1 LDYLK
6 ILGMSLQPAD
16 PIQSRKLSTN
26 TLVTVEIGIVEVV
39 GRYRLRSARIDELAM
54 IGVLQQS
61 DVVPALPFAGDDD
74 AGVADAE
81 MAAVVDEQ

>member
-1 LDYLK
+1 
-6 ILGMSLQPAD
+6 MSLQPAD